1 MLIPWEAGFPEM
13 AIMYN
18 LSLQATPFS
27 DELGIECSAGDPGS
41 IPRLERSA
49 GEGIGYPL
57 QYSWSSLVA
66 QLIKNPPAMWETGF
80 DPWVGKITWRRERLP
95 MPAFLPGESGLG
107 CKESELSQFH
117 FGREYKRFFPITRF
131 FFFFLT
137 VSSSFFFFFIYFYQ
151 LEANYNIVVVFV
163 IH

>member
-1 MLIPWEAGFPEM
+1 MLIPWEAVFPEM

-27 DELGIECSAGDPGS
+27 DELGIECSAGDPS
-41 IPRLERSA
+41 LIPKLERSS

-80 DPWVGKITWRRERLP
+80 DPWVGKITWRKEGLP
-95 MPAFLPGESGLG
+95 MPTFLPGESGLG
-107 CKESELSQFH
+107 CKESDRTEPL
-117 FGREYKRFFPITRF
+117 
-131 FFFFLT
+131 
-137 VSSSFFFFFIYFYQ
+137 
-151 LEANYNIVVVFV
+151 
-163 IH
+163 